1 MDASLNPFENALKQL
16 ENAQNI
22 EPIDEDIYQILRR
35 PQRIIELSI
44 PVKMDSGELKFFT
57 GYRVQYNDAPGPTKG
72 GIRYHPQVSLDE
84 IMALASWMTWKCAV
98 VGLPYGGAKGG
109 VICNPKD
116 MSEGEI
122 ERLSRAYV
130 QAIANCIGPTVD
142 IPAPDVYT
150 NPQIMAWMSD
160 EYNKIVGKEL
170 PAAFTGKPVE
180 NGGSEGRNISTGV
193 GCSFIVREISKKLG
207 LKPKET
213 TVAVQGYGNAGSI
226 VAQKLHEMDYK
237 IVAVSDSQG
246 GIYSEKGFDPHKILT
261 CKSKVGTVGECGH
274 IGVLAEGAEFQKI
287 TNEELLEL
295 EVDILIPAAL
305 ENQITVENADKIKAK
320 AVVELANGPTTPAA
334 DEILFKKGITV
345 VPDILANAGGVSVSY
360 YEWYQNMNNESWT
373 EEDIFKKLDTLLTK
387 AFVNISEKSDKNKI
401 DMRTAAFILAVH
413 KVAEKVKERGY

>member
-1 MDASLNPFENALKQL
+1 MDASINPFENALKQL
-16 ENAQNI
+16 ENAQKT
-22 EPIDEDIYQILRR
+22 EPIDEDIYQLLRH

-72 GIRYHPQVSLDE
+72 GIRYHPHVTLDE
-84 IMALASWMTWKCAV
+84 VMALAAWMTWKCSVA
-98 VGLPYGGAKGG
+98 GLPYGGAKGG
-109 VICNPKD
+109 VICNPKE

-122 ERLSRAYV
+122 ERLSRGYAR
-130 QAIANCIGPTVD
+130 ALANCIGPEVD

-160 EYNKIVGKEL
+160 EYNKAVGKEL
-170 PAAFTGKPVE
+170 PATFTGKPIE
-180 NGGSEGRNISTGV
+180 NGGSEGRGISTGV
-193 GCSFIVREISKKLG
+193 GGTFIVREVAKKLG
-207 LKPKET
+207 LKAEET
-213 TVAVQGYGNAGSI
+213 SVAVQGYGNAGSI
-226 VAQKLHEMDYK
+226 VAQKLDEMGYK
-237 IVAVSDSQG
+237 IVAVSDSKG
-246 GIYSEKGFDPHKILT
+246 GIYSEHGFDPHKILS
-261 CKSKVGTVGECGH
+261 CKSEVGTVGECGH
-274 IGVLAEGAEFQKI
+274 IGVLAEGGDFQKI

-295 EVDILIPAAL
+295 DVDILIPAAL

-334 DEILFKKGITV
+334 DEILFEKGIIV

-360 YEWYQNMNNESWT
+360 YEWYQNMNDAHWT
-373 EEDIFKKLDTLLTK
+373 EEEVFEKLDTLLTK
-387 AFVNISEKSDKNKI
+387 AFADVSEKSDNNKT